1 MGRSLPHPTGAC
13 VSIEGPPSTFA
24 ESTGGCAAVRRRK
37 HGDGDGAHPVTEG
50 LRDPTVLS
58 PSDRAG
64 KGRLATGRDR
74 EGE

>member
-1 MGRSLPHPTGAC
+1 MGRSLPHPTGRAS
-13 VSIEGPPSTFA
+13 VSSVHRPRSPSPAEGAPPL
-24 ESTGGCAAVRRRK
+24 
-37 HGDGDGAHPVTEG
+37 GDENVVTATVPHPVTEG
-50 LRDPTVLS
+50 LSDPTVLS